1 MKLHHLRD
9 LVAIAQHGSIRGAA
23 RHLGTVQPTL
33 TRSLSELER
42 ELGTPLF
49 ERHSKGMILTPLGQ
63 TFLTR
68 AAAILNDVRKAADEV
83 EQMKGNMIGEVT
95 VGLSIAAHLR
105 LLPKA
110 LPPFRQR
117 FPKVRLHVIEG
128 FYPTLETQLKD
139 GSVDFYVGPDPG
151 LKLPSALRKEPMLS
165 GDRAVLC
172 RTGHPLAK
180 STSLNQLVGA
190 EWITT
195 SITLKAESELGDL
208 FKRHKLAK
216 PTLAMQTQSALT
228 LLTCLANSDLLAM
241 APTQWVESPFANH
254 VITTIQIREELTP
267 ASIIAVTRSDSPLSP
282 AADFLL
288 DLMRRIAG
296 REVPALSKAISTK
309 TSTTSGHRPRS
320 LRPVDVI
327 VGSKSPLR

>member
-1 MKLHHLRD
+1 MKLQHLRD

-42 ELGTPLF
+42 ELGTSLF
-49 ERHSKGMILTPLGQ
+49 ERHSKGVILTPLGLV
-63 TFLTR
+63 FVTR
-68 AAAILNDVRKAADEV
+68 ATAILHDVRRASDEV
-83 EQMKGNMIGEVT
+83 EQLKGNMVGEVT

-110 LPPFRQR
+110 LPSFRQR
-117 FPKVRLHVIEG
+117 FPRVRLHVIEG
-128 FYPTLETQLKD
+128 FYPTLEADLKD

-151 LKLPSALRKEPMLS
+151 LKLPSALRKEFLLT

-180 STSLNQLVGA
+180 STQLKQLVDA

-208 FKRHKLAK
+208 FKRYKLPK
-216 PTLAMQTQSALT
+216 PTLAMQSQSALT
-228 LLTCLANSDLLAM
+228 LLTCLGNSDLLAM
-241 APTQWVESPFANH
+241 APTQWVESPFANR
-254 VITTIQIREELTP
+254 VITTIPIREELTP
-267 ASIIAVTRSDSPLSP
+267 ASIIAVTRADSPLAP
-282 AADFLL
+282 AAGFLL

-296 REVPALSKAISTK
+296 RDGPSRQRA
-309 TSTTSGHRPRS
+309 TSGRLAR
-320 LRPVDVI
+320 
-327 VGSKSPLR
+327 

>member
-9 LVAIAQHGSIRGAA
+9 LVAIAQQGSIRGAA

-42 ELGTPLF
+42 ELGTALF
-49 ERHSKGMILTPLGQ
+49 ERHSKGMVLTPLGQ
-63 TFLTR
+63 AFVTR
-68 AAAILNDVRKAADEV
+68 ATAILNDVRKAAEEV
-83 EQMKGNMIGEVT
+83 EQLKGNMIGSVT
-95 VGLSIAAHLR
+95 AGLSIAAHLR

-117 FPKVRLHVIEG
+117 FSKVRLHIIEG
-128 FYPTLETQLKD
+128 FYPTLDTELKD

-151 LKLPSALRKEPMLS
+151 LKLSSALRKEFLLT

-172 RTGHPLAK
+172 RIGHPLAK
-180 STSLNQLVGA
+180 STSLNQLIGA

-195 SITLKAESELGDL
+195 TITLKAESELGDL
-208 FKRHKLAK
+208 FKRYRLPK
-216 PTLAMQTQSALT
+216 PALAMQSQSALT

-241 APTQWVESPFANH
+241 APTQWVESPFANR
-254 VITTIQIREELTP
+254 VITTIPIREELTP
-267 ASIIAVTRSDSPLSP
+267 ASIIAVSRSDSPLSP
-282 AADFLL
+282 AAGFLL

-296 REVPALSKAISTK
+296 REGPMK
-309 TSTTSGHRPRS
+309 TSLLAQYRMWTQRH
-320 LRPVDVI
+320 
-327 VGSKSPLR
+327 

>member
-1 MKLHHLRD
+1 MKLHHLQN
-9 LVAIAQHGSIRGAA
+9 LVAIAQQGSIRGAA
-23 RHLGTVQPTL
+23 RHLGAVQPTL

-49 ERHSKGMILTPLGQ
+49 ERHSQGMILTPLGLA
-63 TFLTR
+63 FVTR
-68 AAAILNDVRKAADEV
+68 ATAILNDVRKAADEI
-83 EQMKGNMIGEVT
+83 EQLKGNMVGELT

-110 LPPFRQR
+110 LRPFRQR

-128 FYPTLETQLKD
+128 FYPTLDAELKD

-151 LKLPSALRKEPMLS
+151 LKLPSTLRKELLLT

-172 RTGHPLAK
+172 RMGHPLAK
-180 STSLNQLVGA
+180 STSLKQLVGA

-195 SITLKAESELGDL
+195 SITLKAESEIGDL
-208 FKRHKLAK
+208 FKRYKLPR
-216 PTLAMQTQSALT
+216 PTPAMQSQSALT
-228 LLTCLANSDLLAM
+228 LLTCLANTDLLAM

-254 VITTIQIREELTP
+254 VLTTVPIREELTA
-267 ASIIAVTRSDSPLSP
+267 ASIIAVTRADAPLSP

-288 DLMRRIAG
+288 DLMRRIGG
-296 REVPALSKAISTK
+296 RESPAKSKAAVV
-309 TSTTSGHRPRS
+309 RS
-320 LRPVDVI
+320 NA
-327 VGSKSPLR
+327 

>member
-1 MKLHHLRD
+1 MKLHHLRN
-9 LVAIAQHGSIRGAA
+9 LVAIAQQGSIRGAA

-63 TFLTR
+63 SFVTR
-68 AAAILNDVRKAADEV
+68 ATAILHDVRRAADEV
-83 EQMKGNMIGEVT
+83 EQLKGNMIGEVT

-128 FYPTLETQLKD
+128 FYPTLEAELKD

-151 LKLPSALRKEPMLS
+151 LKLPSALRKEPLLT

-180 STSLNQLVGA
+180 STSLNELVGA

-195 SITLKAESELGDL
+195 SITLKAENELGDL
-208 FKRHKLAK
+208 FKRYKLPRPA
-216 PTLAMQTQSALT
+216 LAMQSQSALT
-228 LLTCLANSDLLAM
+228 LLTCLANSDLVAM

-254 VITTIQIREELTP
+254 IITTIPIREEITP
-267 ASIIAVTRSDSPLSP
+267 ASIIAVSRSDSPLSP
-282 AADFLL
+282 AAGFFL

-296 REVPALSKAISTK
+296 REAPTSSKAIGKKLK
-309 TSTTSGHRPRS
+309 TVARR
-320 LRPVDVI
+320 R
-327 VGSKSPLR
+327 

>member
-1 MKLHHLRD
+1 MKLDHLRD
-9 LVAIAQHGSIRGAA
+9 LVAIAQDGSIRGAA
-23 RHLGTVQPTL
+23 RRLGAVQPTL

-42 ELGTPLF
+42 ELNTPLF
-49 ERHSKGMILTPLGQ
+49 QRHSKGMILTPLGQ
-63 TFLTR
+63 AFLTR

-83 EQMKGNMIGEVT
+83 EQLKGNMIGEVT

-110 LPPFRQR
+110 LQPFRQR

-128 FYPTLETQLKD
+128 FYPTLEAELKD

-151 LKLPSALRKEPMLS
+151 LKLPSALRKEPMMS

-172 RTGHPLAK
+172 RNGHPLAK

-195 SITLKAESELGDL
+195 SITPKAESELGDL
-208 FKRHKLAK
+208 FKRYKLAK

-254 VITTIQIREELTP
+254 VITTILIREELTP
-267 ASIIAVTRSDSPLSP
+267 ASIIAVSRSDSPLSP
-282 AADFLL
+282 AALFLL

-296 REVPALSKAISTK
+296 RDVPAISKAISAK
-309 TSTTSGHRPRS
+309 VITTSRH
-320 LRPVDVI
+320 L
-327 VGSKSPLR
+327 